1 MEPEVTQRIA
11 ELERQLAEAMAAA
24 QAEERGSA
32 QSAEALGRIVEL
44 TSELGQILQADPQS
58 LPSAEM
64 TERAEVFGGVAT
76 ESPYSLSTE
85 RSRKTPR
92 RIAILVVVAIGI
104 LGVAAVTA
112 IYANRGA
119 DTNSAADSDMADT
132 VTTVPRGGQLRV
144 GADLGAKK
152 MVACNDGHLT
162 LYGTGIFSVTGHC
175 VSLTT
180 GATRSQVSVEGA
192 DAVNV
197 TGFDTKYFIT
207 GDTSGLTVTAD
218 RNEVHVDGVDAVN
231 IGGDDNTV
239 VYKSGSPEVADAG
252 DGNVIVERE

>member
-1 MEPEVTQRIA
+1 
-11 ELERQLAEAMAAA
+11 
-24 QAEERGSA
+24 
-32 QSAEALGRIVEL
+32 
-44 TSELGQILQADPQS
+44 
-58 LPSAEM
+58 
-64 TERAEVFGGVAT
+64 
-76 ESPYSLSTE
+76 
-85 RSRKTPR
+85 
-92 RIAILVVVAIGI
+92 
-104 LGVAAVTA
+104 
-112 IYANRGA
+112 
-119 DTNSAADSDMADT
+119 
-132 VTTVPRGGQLRV
+132 
-144 GADLGAKK
+144 

>member
-1 MEPEVTQRIA
+1 M
-11 ELERQLAEAMAAA
+11 
-24 QAEERGSA
+24 
-32 QSAEALGRIVEL
+32 
-44 TSELGQILQADPQS
+44 
-58 LPSAEM
+58 
-64 TERAEVFGGVAT
+64 
-76 ESPYSLSTE
+76 
-85 RSRKTPR
+85 
-92 RIAILVVVAIGI
+92 VVAIGI

-112 IYANRGA
+112 THANRSA
-119 DTNSAADSDMADT
+119 DTNSAAVSDMADT

-197 TGFDTKYFIT
+197 TGFDTKYSPPET
-207 GDTSGLTVTAD
+207 LRASPSPPTAT
-218 RNEVHVDGVDAVN
+218 R
-231 IGGDDNTV
+231 
-239 VYKSGSPEVADAG
+239 
-252 DGNVIVERE
+252 